1 MLVLIT
7 ILILLACVILGF
19 FVLVQNPKGGG
30 LSGSFGSVGNQ
41 VMGVQRSGDVMEKG
55 TWTLMAVIGGLTL
68 MSAFFMP
75 KGGTVESAADKAFK
89 GVKAPTTAPMNA
101 PAQQQQ
107 QGQQQQAQ
115 PEQGQQQQPAPQPQP
130 AQ

>member
-1 MLVLIT
+1 MLLIT
-7 ILILLACVILGF
+7 ITVVILLACVILGF
-19 FVLVQNPKGGG
+19 FVLVQNTKGVG

-55 TWTLMAVIGGLTL
+55 TWVLMAVIAGLTL

-89 GVKAPTTAPMNA
+89 GVKAPTAAPAAA
-101 PAQQQQ
+101 PAQQQP
-107 QGQQQQAQ
+107 GQAQ
-115 PEQGQQQQPAPQPQP
+115 PQQGQQQPAPQPQP
-130 AQ
+130 QQAPAQ